1 MLKSLDT
8 TQGGKIATEFQ
19 ENNFISLNTKF
30 SMTLLISPVI
40 LYLICKQL
48 RLGALTPM
56 CAKLLQLCPTLWEAL
71 DCTLP
76 GSSVHGISLARI
88 LEWVAISSSRGSSRP
103 RDRTHVSCVSCVGR
117 LILYCWP
124 TREVPH
130 RWKFQFFYF
139 CLKKKRTGTW
149 LTRGQEA
156 ETIRTQTLAL

>member
-56 CAKLLQLCPTLWEAL
+56 CAKLLQLCPTL
-71 DCTLP
+71 
-76 GSSVHGISLARI
+76 
-88 LEWVAISSSRGSSRP
+88 
-103 RDRTHVSCVSCVGR
+103 
-117 LILYCWP
+117 
-124 TREVPH
+124 
-130 RWKFQFFYF
+130 
-139 CLKKKRTGTW
+139 
-149 LTRGQEA
+149 
-156 ETIRTQTLAL
+156 

>member
-56 CAKLLQLCPTLWEAL
+56 CAKLLQLRPTL
-71 DCTLP
+71 
-76 GSSVHGISLARI
+76 
-88 LEWVAISSSRGSSRP
+88 
-103 RDRTHVSCVSCVGR
+103 
-117 LILYCWP
+117 
-124 TREVPH
+124 
-130 RWKFQFFYF
+130 
-139 CLKKKRTGTW
+139 
-149 LTRGQEA
+149 
-156 ETIRTQTLAL
+156 